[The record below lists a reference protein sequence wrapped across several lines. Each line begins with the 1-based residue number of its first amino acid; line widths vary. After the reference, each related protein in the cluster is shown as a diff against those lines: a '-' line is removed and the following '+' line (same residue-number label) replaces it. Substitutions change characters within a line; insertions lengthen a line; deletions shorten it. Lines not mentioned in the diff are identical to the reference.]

1 MLGARMIDN
10 NLTVLA
16 PDRTPIAY
24 SVSGR
29 GPALVLTNGL
39 TTSSFFWKY
48 LQPHWRNTHTV
59 ITWDLPGHGRS
70 GPARSELSTS
80 IAGQPALLACVMDA
94 AGVASAVQLGWSVGC
109 QIVLELY
116 KQLPERCLA
125 IGTLFGPAE
134 HALTRTALPIPGGW
148 IHALLKHPRGVT
160 GAALV
165 QAVAQAARLPGGPA
179 LARALGL
186 VGAPDR
192 DVRQLLTDLGRVDAS
207 TGQRMAL
214 SAEAHSAFDVLTR
227 LQVPL
232 LILAGARDSFA
243 PPASV
248 GARMHAAAP
257 GSEFVCLPDA
267 THTALLDHADE
278 IADAVDDFLARRVRP
293 SS

>member
-16 PDRTPIAY
+16 PDRTRIAY
-24 SVSGR
+24 SVTGR

-48 LQPHWRNTHTV
+48 LQPRWRDTHTV

-70 GPARSELSTS
+70 GPAESEASAR
-80 IAGQPALLACVMDA
+80 IEGQPAILARVMDA
-94 AGVASAVQLGWSVGC
+94 AGVASAVQIGWSVGC

-116 KQLPERCLA
+116 RQLPERCTALC
-125 IGTLFGPAE
+125 TLFGPAE
-134 HALTRTALPIPGGW
+134 HALTNTALPVHGAW
-148 IHALLKHPRGVT
+148 LHALLNHQGGVAS
-160 GAALV
+160 AALV
-165 QAVAQAARLPGGPA
+165 QRVAQAAKLPGGPA

-186 VGAPDR
+186 VGSVDA
-192 DVRQLLTDLGRVDAS
+192 DVRQLLSDLGGLHSR
-207 TGQRMAL
+207 TGQRLAL
-214 SAEAHSAFDVLTR
+214 SAEAHSAFDVLAR

-232 LILAGARDSFA
+232 LIMTGERDRFA

-248 GARMHAAAP
+248 ATPMHAAAP
-257 GSEFVCLPDA
+257 SSELVSLPGA

-278 IADAVDDFLARRVRP
+278 IGDAVDRFLARHGLTL
-293 SS
+293 